1 MRVRNGKR
9 EAPHSPTAVIHH
21 EHMAKISRKTKR
33 KAPSSSRPAA
43 PKFDVQKFLRE
54 RPAHDDGAF
63 EHAFQRLK
71 TLLTAHA
78 ARDALVALNVLDLW
92 PANVSAQVKS
102 QLTFAAYLS
111 IAPDEFASAKLDSYD
126 QFGQFCRS
134 LMEVLPSFPVL
145 EDYWPESDWGIV
157 RWIDGINSRPT
168 FYGGAVQRI
177 TDFIQAFQILH
188 GDSSEAMNDLRCAR
202 RMQSTVLEAVSAPDS
217 LALDDAVCG
226 HIEVPPEWF
235 WAAVK
240 NVLLTWRANVVT
252 DDLLASPGVEPK
264 WKTASEFSDA
274 VMSGEVVPWLGANV
288 GEIFLP
294 ISLRNAP
301 ATVIDFWSDR
311 RKVDSGAASVRFTS
325 FIGQRVQPRSFL
337 AGPLQVINRRGSAA
351 RVLAAVLPGDDKHY
365 LVVLS
370 DADELRHIDMAV
382 AEMKRKVRESP
393 DWAFIRRGSR
403 DGLQLRSRNGG
414 TPSADSLEV
423 IVVVG
428 TVTTR
433 MVSMSVPQ
441 RRDCHTVS
449 IVDAVTIFD
458 AMKDLDELTRFWKY
472 RTGLRRLVGGIPD
485 VVDLFG
491 SFRDNHGQIVA
502 GAIVPN
508 MIMLDPHG
516 GENWR
521 FKQLVE
527 HWEGASA
534 NFPDD
539 KSAWNTKDSPGRTTL
554 RRVTARNAPR
564 LAWSSQLANS
574 TVHVVL
580 DVDLVGLESQ
590 DGKILETFVH
600 CAADCIAERED
611 ELYAI
616 ATLPYSRIVIECVA
630 QADALVSSAEEQVEA
645 AASREI
651 VLSWRVIEDQPP
663 DQVRLRCVVNLS
675 RVFARLQV
683 VEDASFKVE
692 CAAALMDVLLTHTH
706 GRLLTESERQAL
718 AKTANRPP
726 RFVMRSHQR
735 TVDVP
740 DFGKPDTPAPEAYTV
755 ARRKLAEVLM
765 AQAVKPGR
773 YELGE
778 AKKLINAA
786 RATYREL
793 VHERLRSFDRESLL
807 RYCVTQLDTASAQY
821 DSQVMRHQH
830 SLAHDVDYDR
840 EESQA
845 EAHDQFT
852 RDSRNLRYAVEAGL
866 FLTQPQPAEAR
877 LAEILEVL
885 GMIDWLLVL
894 YGASDVL
901 HNEIEV
907 GGLDVDDQ
915 YVPEVFFSNARE
927 AQQAEFSREMAA
939 LKLGAGVNTVDK
951 LEEPFEDEKFIESL
965 DTAFLINLGVT
976 HRDLLKVFST
986 LQNWVSIGAG
996 AALAF
1001 SYEALPSDIARAAV
1015 GSHADLAESA
1025 ALKAIDFLVLKGD
1038 GIRRLVGITAE
1049 ADDVPV
1055 WEHNKRVNRFTI
1067 KPLLA
1072 LATGKI
1078 LWGASSVNRARRI
1091 WMGAISSGYLPADFP
1106 WKNVRAVVDKAKQK
1120 LEKGLEKTAHAV
1132 CARTTPYAEK
1142 NLDFM
1147 DRFPKQGFADVG
1159 DFDLLAYWPEG
1170 NRWLL
1175 GECKYNQPPFC
1186 VKDSRRLR
1194 DRVFGGGSEIG
1205 QFVKIERRRKFF
1217 VENVELMRQLLGWPE
1232 PTTPEPAIT
1241 EVYICK
1247 DLHWWLRFPSY
1258 DVPTKFTQ
1266 VDTFDA
1272 WLSANGFV
1280 DIRQPGPA

>member
-1 MRVRNGKR
+1 
-9 EAPHSPTAVIHH
+9 
-21 EHMAKISRKTKR
+21 MAKISRKKKR
-33 KAPSSSRPAA
+33 KASSSPRPTA

-63 EHAFQRLK
+63 ERAFQVLK

-102 QLTFAAYLS
+102 QLAFAAYLS
-111 IAPDEFASAKLDSYD
+111 IAPDEFASARLDSYD
-126 QFGQFCRS
+126 QFSRFCRS
-134 LMEVLPSFPVL
+134 LMEVLPNFPML

-177 TDFIQAFQILH
+177 PDFIQAFQILH
-188 GDSSEAMNDLRCAR
+188 GDSSDAMNDLRCAR
-202 RMQSTVLEAVSAPDS
+202 RMQSTVLEAISVPNS
-217 LALDDAVCG
+217 LALDDAACG
-226 HIEVPPEWF
+226 HIEMPPEWF
-235 WAAVK
+235 WTAAQ
-240 NVLLTWRANVVT
+240 NVLLTQQAIAVT
-252 DDLLASPGVEPK
+252 ADLLASPGVKPK
-264 WKTASEFSDA
+264 WNTAPEFGDA
-274 VMSGEVVPWLGANV
+274 VMSGEVVPWLGVNV
-288 GEIFLP
+288 GETFLP

-301 ATVIDFWSDR
+301 AIVIDFWSNR
-311 RKVDSGAASVRFTS
+311 RKVDSRAALVRFTS

-337 AGPLQVINRRGSAA
+337 AGPLRVINRHGPAA

-365 LVVLS
+365 LVVLT
-370 DADELRHIDMAV
+370 DVDELRHIDLAV

-393 DWAFIRRGSR
+393 DWAFIRPGSR
-403 DGLQLRSRNGG
+403 DGLQLRSRNGKAL
-414 TPSADSLEV
+414 SEDSLEV
-423 IVVVG
+423 IAVVA

-433 MVSMSVPQ
+433 MVRMSVPQ
-441 RRDCHTVS
+441 RKDCHTVS

-458 AMKDLDELTRFWKY
+458 AMENLDELTRFWKY
-472 RTGLRRLVGGIPD
+472 RTGLRKLVGGMPD
-485 VVDLFG
+485 MVDLFG
-491 SFRDNHGQIVA
+491 SFRDSHGQIVA

-508 MIMLDPHG
+508 MIMLDPHWG
-516 GENWR
+516 ANWR

-527 HWEGASA
+527 HWEGAPA

-539 KSAWNTKDSPGRTTL
+539 KSAWNTKDSRGRTTL

-580 DVDLVGLESQ
+580 DVDLVGLQSQ
-590 DGKILETFVH
+590 DGNVLETFVH
-600 CAADCIAERED
+600 CAADCIAEREA
-611 ELYAI
+611 ELQAI
-616 ATLPYSRIVIECVA
+616 VTLPYSRIVIECVA
-630 QADALVSSAEEQVEA
+630 QADALVSLADDQIEA
-645 AASREI
+645 AASREL
-651 VLSWRVIEDQPP
+651 VLSWRVVEDQAP
-663 DQVRLRCVVNLS
+663 DELRVRCVVNLS

-683 VEDASFKVE
+683 VEDASFEVE
-692 CAAALMDVLLTHTH
+692 CAVALMDVLLTHTH
-706 GRLLTESERQAL
+706 GRPLSESERQAL
-718 AKTANRPP
+718 GKTANRPP
-726 RFVMRSHQR
+726 RFVMRSYRR

-740 DFGKPDTPAPEAYTV
+740 DFGKPDTPAPEAYKV

-765 AQAVKPGR
+765 AQGVRPGR

-778 AKKLINAA
+778 AKTLINAA

-821 DSQVMRHQH
+821 DSNVMRHRH

-845 EAHDQFT
+845 EAHGQFT
-852 RDSRNLRYAVEAGL
+852 RDSRNLRYAVEAAL
-866 FLTQPQPAEAR
+866 FLTQPQPTEAR
-877 LAEILEVL
+877 PADIREAL

-915 YVPEVFFSNARE
+915 YVPEVFFSDARD

-939 LKLGAGVNTVDK
+939 LKLGAGVNTEDR
-951 LEEPFEDEKFIESL
+951 LEEPFEDEKLVESL
-965 DTAFLINLGVT
+965 DAAFLIDVGFT
-976 HRDLLKVFST
+976 YRDLLKVFST
-986 LQNWVSIGAG
+986 LQNWVGIGAG
-996 AALAF
+996 ETLAF
-1001 SYEALPSDIARAAV
+1001 SYEASTSEIARAAV
-1015 GSHADLAESA
+1015 NSHDDLARSA
-1025 ALKAIDFLVLKGD
+1025 ALKAIDFLVLQGD
-1038 GIRRLVGITAE
+1038 GIRRLVGIAKE

-1055 WEHNKRVNRFTI
+1055 WEHRKRLERLTI
-1067 KPLLA
+1067 KPVIELP
-1072 LATGKI
+1072 TRKV

-1091 WMGAISSGYLPADFP
+1091 WTGAISSGYLPADFP
-1106 WKNVRAVVDKAKQK
+1106 WKNVRTIVDKAKQR

-1132 CARTTPYAEK
+1132 CARTTSYAEK
-1142 NLDFM
+1142 NLDFR

-1205 QFVKIERRRKFF
+1205 QFVKIERRRMFF
-1217 VENVELMRQLLGWPE
+1217 AENVELIRQLLGWPE
-1232 PTTPEPAIT
+1232 PTTPEPAIS

-1272 WLSANGFV
+1272 WLSANGFGGL
-1280 DIRQPGPA
+1280 REPGPA

>member
-1 MRVRNGKR
+1 
-9 EAPHSPTAVIHH
+9 
-21 EHMAKISRKTKR
+21 MAKISRNK
-33 KAPSSSRPAA
+33 KAKASKSWRPVA
-43 PKFDVQKFLRE
+43 PQFDVQKLLQDRHV
-54 RPAHDDGAF
+54 HDDGAF

-71 TLLTAHA
+71 ALLMTHA
-78 ARDALVALNVLDLW
+78 SRDALVALNVLDLW
-92 PANVSAQVKS
+92 PANVSAQAKN
-102 QLTFAAYLS
+102 QLAFAAYLS
-111 IAPDEFASAKLDSYD
+111 IAPEAFAQTELHSYD
-126 QFGQFCRS
+126 QFDLFCQS
-134 LMEVLPSFPVL
+134 LMEVLPSFPAL
-145 EDYWPESDWGIV
+145 EDYWPEADWGAI
-157 RWIDGINSRPT
+157 RWIDGINARPT

-177 TDFIQAFQILH
+177 PDFIEAFQILH
-188 GDSSEAMNDLRCAR
+188 GDSSDAMEDLRCAR
-202 RMQSTVLEAVSAPDS
+202 RMQSAVLEAVSAPDS
-217 LALDDAVCG
+217 LALDDATSG

-235 WAAVK
+235 WTELRA
-240 NVLLTWRANVVT
+240 VLLAQKALAVT
-252 DDLLASPGVEPK
+252 AGLLASPGVEPK
-264 WKTASEFSDA
+264 WKTASDFGDA
-274 VMSGEVVPWLGANV
+274 LMSGEVVPWLGIYV
-288 GEIFLP
+288 GETFLP

-311 RKVDSGAASVRFTS
+311 RKVDSAAASVRLTD
-325 FIGQRVQPRSFL
+325 FIGQRVQPRFFL
-337 AGPLQVINRRGSAA
+337 AGPLQVINRRGPAA
-351 RVLAAVLPGDDKHY
+351 RLLAAVLPGEDKHY
-365 LVVLS
+365 LVVLCN
-370 DADELRHIDMAV
+370 ADELRQIDTAV

-393 DWAFIRRGSR
+393 DWAFIRPGNRH
-403 DGLQLRSRNGG
+403 GLQLSSKNGG
-414 TPSADSLEV
+414 TPSDDSLEV

-428 TVTTR
+428 SVTTKMVR
-433 MVSMSVPQ
+433 MEVSQ
-441 RRDCHTVS
+441 RIDCHTVS

-458 AMKDLDELTRFWKY
+458 AMESLDELTRFWKY
-472 RTGLRRLVGGIPD
+472 RTGLRKLVGGLPD
-485 VVDLFG
+485 VVDMFG
-491 SFRDNHGQIVA
+491 SFRDSHGQIVA
-502 GAIVPN
+502 GAIVPT
-508 MIMLDPHG
+508 MIMLDPHW

-527 HWEGASA
+527 HWDGAPA

-539 KSAWNTKDSPGRTTL
+539 KSAWNTKDSRGRSTL

-564 LAWSSQLANS
+564 LAWSSLLANS
-574 TVHVVL
+574 TVHFVL
-580 DVDLVGLESQ
+580 DVDLADLQSQ
-590 DGKILETFVH
+590 DGNVLETFVH
-600 CAADCIAERED
+600 CAADCIAEREA
-611 ELYAI
+611 ELHAVG
-616 ATLPYSRIVIECVA
+616 ALPYSRIVIECVA
-630 QADALVSSAEEQVEA
+630 QADALTSLAEEEVEI
-645 AASREI
+645 AASREL
-651 VLSWRVIEDQPP
+651 VLSWRVIEDQAP
-663 DQVRLRCVVNLS
+663 DGMRIRCVINLA
-675 RVFARLQV
+675 RVFARLRV
-683 VEDASFKVE
+683 VEDASFEVE

-706 GRLLTESERQAL
+706 ARLLSEPERQAL
-718 AKTANRPP
+718 SSTANRRP
-726 RFVMRSHQR
+726 RFVMRSYKR

-740 DFGKPDTPAPEAYTV
+740 DFAEPDTPAPEAYKV

-765 AQAVKPGR
+765 AQGVKPGR

-821 DSQVMRHQH
+821 DRQVMRHRN

-845 EAHDQFT
+845 EAHEQFS

-866 FLTQPQPAEAR
+866 FLTQLQPAEAR
-877 LAEILEVL
+877 PSEILEVL
-885 GMIDWLLVL
+885 GMVDWLLVL

-915 YVPEVFFSNARE
+915 YVPEVFFSDARD
-927 AQQAEFSREMAA
+927 AQQAEFSREIAA
-939 LKLGAGVNTVDK
+939 LKLGAGVNTEDR

-965 DTAFLINLGVT
+965 DAAFQLNLGFT
-976 HRDLLKVFST
+976 YRDLLAVFST
-986 LQNWVSIGAG
+986 LQNWVAIGAE

-1001 SYEALPSDIARAAV
+1001 SYEALPSEIARAAV
-1015 GSHADLAESA
+1015 RSHDGLEESA
-1025 ALKAIDFLVLKGD
+1025 ALKAIEFLVLQGD
-1038 GIRRLVGITAE
+1038 GIRRLVGIPTE

-1055 WEHNKRVNRFTI
+1055 WEHNKRLERFTI

-1072 LATGKI
+1072 LPTGQV
-1078 LWGASSVNRARRI
+1078 LWGASSANRARRI
-1091 WMGAISSGYLPADFP
+1091 WMSAISSGYLPADFP

-1120 LEKGLEKTAHAV
+1120 LEKGLEKAAHVV
-1132 CARTTPYAEK
+1132 CARTTPYAER

-1217 VENVELMRQLLGWPE
+1217 AENVELIRQLLGWPA
-1232 PTTPEPAIT
+1232 PTTHEPAIT
-1241 EVYICK
+1241 EVYVCK
-1247 DLHWWLRFPSY
+1247 DMHWWLRFPSY
-1258 DVPTKFTQ
+1258 EVPTKFTQ

-1272 WLSANGFV
+1272 WLSANGFG
-1280 DIRQPGPA
+1280 DIPEIRPA

>member
-1 MRVRNGKR
+1 
-9 EAPHSPTAVIHH
+9 
-21 EHMAKISRKTKR
+21 MAKISRKKKG
-33 KAPSSSRPAA
+33 KAPSSSRLAA
-43 PKFDVQKFLRE
+43 PKIDVRKFLRE

-63 EHAFQRLK
+63 EQTFHRLRA
-71 TLLTAHA
+71 LLMRHA

-92 PANVSAQVKS
+92 PTNVSAQAKS
-102 QLTFAAYLS
+102 QLAFAAYLS
-111 IAPDEFASAKLDSYD
+111 IAPEEFASAKLDSHD
-126 QFGQFCRS
+126 QFNQFSRS
-134 LMEVLPSFPVL
+134 LIEVLPSFPVL
-145 EDYWPESDWGIV
+145 EDYWPESDWGVI

-177 TDFIQAFQILH
+177 PDFIEAFQILH

-202 RMQSTVLEAVSAPDS
+202 RMQSIVLEAVPSPDN
-217 LALDDAVCG
+217 LALDDADAG

-235 WAAVK
+235 WAAVQES
-240 NVLLTWRANVVT
+240 LLTQQALPVT
-252 DDLLASPGVEPK
+252 ADLLASPGVEPK
-264 WKTASEFSDA
+264 WKTPSEFGDA
-274 VMSGEVVPWLGANV
+274 VMSGEVVPWLGVNV
-288 GEIFLP
+288 GEKFVP

-311 RKVDSGAASVRFTS
+311 RKVDSAAASVRFAD
-325 FIGQRVQPRSFL
+325 FIGQRVQPHSFL
-337 AGPLQVINRRGSAA
+337 AGPLQVINRRGLAA
-351 RVLAAVLPGDDKHY
+351 LVLAAVLPSDDKHY
-365 LVVLS
+365 LVVLC
-370 DADELRHIDMAV
+370 DVDELRHIDTAV
-382 AEMKRKVRESP
+382 AEVKRKVRETP
-393 DWAFIRRGSR
+393 DWAFIRPGSR

-414 TPSADSLEV
+414 APAEDSLEV

-433 MVSMSVPQ
+433 MVSMSVPK

-458 AMKDLDELTRFWKY
+458 AMEDLDELTRFWKY
-472 RTGLRRLVGGIPD
+472 KTGLRTLVGGMPD
-485 VVDLFG
+485 VVDMFG
-491 SFRDNHGQIVA
+491 SFRDSHGQIIA

-508 MIMLDPHG
+508 MIMLDPHW

-527 HWEGASA
+527 HWEGAPA

-539 KSAWNTKDSPGRTTL
+539 KSAWITKDSRGPTTL

-564 LAWSSQLANS
+564 LAWSGQLANS

-580 DVDLVGLESQ
+580 DVDLAGLQSQ
-590 DGKILETFVH
+590 DGKVLETFVH
-600 CAADCIAERED
+600 CAADCFAEREA
-611 ELYAI
+611 ELQAI
-616 ATLPYSRIVIECVA
+616 ATLPYSRIIIECVA
-630 QADALVSSAEEQVEA
+630 QADTLASLAEEQVEA
-645 AASREI
+645 ATSRAL
-651 VLSWRVIEDQPP
+651 VLSWRVIEDQAP
-663 DQVRLRCVVNLS
+663 DEVRVRCVINLS
-675 RVFARLQV
+675 RVFARLRV
-683 VEDASFKVE
+683 VEDATFEVE

-706 GRLLTESERQAL
+706 GRLLSESERQSL
-718 AKTANRPP
+718 ADTANRPP
-726 RFVMRSHQR
+726 RFVMRSYKR

-740 DFGKPDTPAPEAYTV
+740 EFGKPDTPAPEAYKV

-765 AQAVKPGR
+765 AQGVKPGR

-821 DSQVMRHQH
+821 DSQVMRHRH

-845 EAHDQFT
+845 EAHEQFT

-877 LAEILEVL
+877 PAEILEVL

-915 YVPEVFFSNARE
+915 YVPEVFFSDVRD

-939 LKLGAGVNTVDK
+939 LKLGAGVNTEDR
-951 LEEPFEDEKFIESL
+951 LDEPFEDEKFIQSL
-965 DTAFLINLGVT
+965 EAAFLLNLGFT
-976 HRDLLKVFST
+976 YRDLLTVFST
-986 LQNWVSIGAG
+986 LENWVGIGSG

-1001 SYEALPSDIARAAV
+1001 SYEALPAEIARAGV
-1015 GSHADLAESA
+1015 GSHDDLEESA
-1025 ALKAIDFLVLKGD
+1025 ALKAIDFLVLQGD
-1038 GIRRLVGITAE
+1038 GIRRLVGIATE
-1049 ADDVPV
+1049 TDDVPV
-1055 WEHNKRVNRFTI
+1055 WEHNKRLARLTI
-1067 KPLLA
+1067 KPLVELP
-1072 LATGKI
+1072 TGKV

-1091 WMGAISSGYLPADFP
+1091 WMGAISSGYLPAEFP

-1159 DFDLLAYWPEG
+1159 DFDLFAYWPEG

-1186 VKDSRRLR
+1186 AKDSRRLR

-1217 VENVELMRQLLGWPE
+1217 AENVDLMRQLLGWPE
-1232 PTTPEPAIT
+1232 PTTLEPAIT
-1241 EVYICK
+1241 EIYICK

-1266 VDTFDA
+1266 IDTFDA

-1280 DIRQPGPA
+1280 DIREPGPA

>member
-1 MRVRNGKR
+1 
-9 EAPHSPTAVIHH
+9 
-21 EHMAKISRKTKR
+21 MAKISRKKKG
-33 KAPSSSRPAA
+33 KAPGSSRPSA
-43 PKFDVQKFLRE
+43 PKFNVQKFLRE
-54 RPAHDDGAF
+54 RPAHDDDAF

-71 TLLTAHA
+71 ALLTAHA
-78 ARDALVALNVLDLW
+78 ARDAMVALNVLDLW

-102 QLTFAAYLS
+102 QLAFAAYLS
-111 IAPDEFASAKLDSYD
+111 IAPDEFASAKLDSHD
-126 QFGQFCRS
+126 QFSQFCRS

-145 EDYWPESDWGIV
+145 EDYWPESDWGTV

-177 TDFIQAFQILH
+177 PDFIQAFQILH
-188 GDSSEAMNDLRCAR
+188 GDSREAMNDLRCAR
-202 RMQSTVLEAVSAPDS
+202 RMQSTVLEAVSASDS
-217 LALDDAVCG
+217 LALDDAASG

-235 WAAVK
+235 WAAGQK
-240 NVLLTWRANVVT
+240 ALLTQQALAVT
-252 DDLLASPGVEPK
+252 ADLLASPGVKPK
-264 WKTASEFSDA
+264 WKTASEFGDA
-274 VMSGEVVPWLGANV
+274 VMSGEVVPWLGVKV
-288 GEIFLP
+288 GETFLP

-311 RKVDSGAASVRFTS
+311 RKVDSGAASVRFTN

-337 AGPLQVINRRGSAA
+337 AGPLQVINRRGPATS
-351 RVLAAVLPGDDKHY
+351 VLAAVLPGDDKHY

-370 DADELRHIDMAV
+370 DVDELRHIDMAV
-382 AEMKRKVRESP
+382 EEMKRKVRESP
-393 DWAFIRRGSR
+393 DWAFIRPGSR

-414 TPSADSLEV
+414 EPSEDSLEV
-423 IVVVG
+423 IVVVC

-433 MVSMSVPQ
+433 MVSMSLPQ

-458 AMKDLDELTRFWKY
+458 AMEDLDELTRFWEY

-485 VVDLFG
+485 AVDMFG
-491 SFRDNHGQIVA
+491 SFRDSHGQIVA
-502 GAIVPN
+502 GAIAPD
-508 MIMLDPHG
+508 MIMLDPHW

-527 HWEGASA
+527 HWEGAPA

-539 KSAWNTKDSPGRTTL
+539 KSAWNTKNSRGRTTL
-554 RRVTARNAPR
+554 RRVTARNATR
-564 LAWSSQLANS
+564 LAWSSQLGNS

-580 DVDLVGLESQ
+580 DVDLVGLQSQ
-590 DGKILETFVH
+590 DGNVLETFVH
-600 CAADCIAERED
+600 CAADCIAEREA
-611 ELYAI
+611 ELHAI
-616 ATLPYSRIVIECVA
+616 ATLPYLRIVIECVA
-630 QADALVSSAEEQVEA
+630 QADALVSLAEEQVEA
-645 AASREI
+645 AASRELL
-651 VLSWRVIEDQPP
+651 LSWKVIEDQAP
-663 DQVRLRCVVNLS
+663 DGVRVRCVVNLS
-675 RVFARLQV
+675 RVFARLRV
-683 VEDASFKVE
+683 VEDASFEVE
-692 CAAALMDVLLTHTH
+692 CAAALMDVLLMHTH
-706 GRLLTESERQAL
+706 GRRLSESEHQAL
-718 AKTANRPP
+718 ANTANRPP
-726 RFVMRSHQR
+726 RFVMRSYQR

-740 DFGKPDTPAPEAYTV
+740 DFGKPDTPAPEAYKV
-755 ARRKLAEVLM
+755 ARRKLAEILM
-765 AQAVKPGR
+765 AQGVKPGR

-786 RATYREL
+786 RATYRKL

-821 DSQVMRHQH
+821 DSQVMRHRH

-845 EAHDQFT
+845 DVHEHFT

-866 FLTQPQPAEAR
+866 FLSQPQPAEAR
-877 LAEILEVL
+877 PAEILEVL

-907 GGLDVDDQ
+907 GGLNVDDQ
-915 YVPEVFFSNARE
+915 YVPEVFFSDARD
-927 AQQAEFSREMAA
+927 AQQGEFSREMAA
-939 LKLGAGVNTVDK
+939 LKLGAGINTEDR
-951 LEEPFEDEKFIESL
+951 LQEPFKDEKFIKSL
-965 DTAFLINLGVT
+965 DAAFLINVGFT
-976 HRDLLKVFST
+976 CRDLLKVFST
-986 LQNWVSIGAG
+986 LQNLVGIGTRE
-996 AALAF
+996 ALAF
-1001 SYEALPSDIARAAV
+1001 SYEALPSEIARAAV
-1015 GSHADLAESA
+1015 GSHDDLEESA
-1025 ALKAIDFLVLKGD
+1025 ALKAIDFLVLQGD
-1038 GIRRLVGITAE
+1038 GIRRLVGIAKE

-1055 WEHNKRVNRFTI
+1055 WEHNKRLERLTI
-1067 KPLLA
+1067 KPLVELPS
-1072 LATGKI
+1072 GKV
-1078 LWGASSVNRARRI
+1078 LWGASSVNRACRI

-1106 WKNVRAVVDKAKQK
+1106 WKNVCAVVDKAKQK
-1120 LEKGLEKTAHAV
+1120 LEKGLEMTAHAV

-1159 DFDLLAYWPEG
+1159 DFDLLAYWPKG

-1217 VENVELMRQLLGWPE
+1217 AENVELMRQLLGWQE

-1247 DLHWWLRFPSY
+1247 DMHWWLRFPSY

-1266 VDTFDA
+1266 VDTFYA

-1280 DIRQPGPA
+1280 DIREPGSA

>member
-1 MRVRNGKR
+1 M
-9 EAPHSPTAVIHH
+9 T
-21 EHMAKISRKTKR
+21 
-33 KAPSSSRPAA
+33 
-43 PKFDVQKFLRE
+43 
-54 RPAHDDGAF
+54 
-63 EHAFQRLK
+63 
-71 TLLTAHA
+71 HA

-102 QLTFAAYLS
+102 QLVFAAYLS
-111 IAPDEFASAKLDSYD
+111 LAPDEFASAKLDSHD
-126 QFGQFCRS
+126 QFSQFCRN
-134 LMEVLPSFPVL
+134 LIEVLPRFPVL
-145 EDYWPESDWGIV
+145 EDYWPESDWGVI

-177 TDFIQAFQILH
+177 PDFIEAFQILH
-188 GDSSEAMNDLRCAR
+188 GDSSVAMNDLRCAR
-202 RMQSTVLEAVSAPDS
+202 RMQSVVLEAVPSPDS
-217 LALDDAVCG
+217 LALDDADAG
-226 HIEVPPEWF
+226 YIEVPPEWF
-235 WAAVK
+235 WTAVQK
-240 NVLLTWRANVVT
+240 LLLAQQAPAVT
-252 DDLLASPGVEPK
+252 ADLLASPGVEPK
-264 WKTASEFSDA
+264 WKTASEFGNA
-274 VMSGEVVPWLGANV
+274 VMSGEVAPWLGVNV
-288 GEIFLP
+288 GETFLP

-311 RKVDSGAASVRFTS
+311 RKVDSAAASVRFTD
-325 FIGQRVQPRSFL
+325 FIGQRVQPKSFL
-337 AGPLQVINRRGSAA
+337 AGPLQVINRRGRDA

-370 DADELRHIDMAV
+370 DVDELRHIDMAV

-393 DWAFIRRGSR
+393 DWAFIRPGSL

-414 TPSADSLEV
+414 APPEDSLEV

-458 AMKDLDELTRFWKY
+458 AMEDLDELTRFWKY

-485 VVDLFG
+485 VVDMFG
-491 SFRDNHGQIVA
+491 SFRDSHGQIVA

-508 MIMLDPHG
+508 MIWLDPHW

-527 HWEGASA
+527 HWEGAPA
-534 NFPDD
+534 NFPDG
-539 KSAWNTKDSPGRTTL
+539 KSAWNTKDSRGRTTL

-574 TVHVVL
+574 TIHIVL
-580 DVDLVGLESQ
+580 DVDLVGLQSQ
-590 DGKILETFVH
+590 DGMVLETFVH
-600 CAADCIAERED
+600 CAADCIAEREA
-611 ELYAI
+611 ELQAV

-630 QADALVSSAEEQVEA
+630 QADALASLAEEEVEA
-645 AASREI
+645 VASREL
-651 VLSWRVIEDQPP
+651 VLSWRVIDDHAP
-663 DQVRLRCVVNLS
+663 DEIRLRCVINLS
-675 RVFARLQV
+675 RVFARLRV
-683 VEDASFKVE
+683 VEDATFEVE
-692 CAAALMDVLLTHTH
+692 CAVALMDVLLTHTH
-706 GRLLTESERQAL
+706 GRLLRESERQAL
-718 AKTANRPP
+718 ADTANRPP
-726 RFVMRSHQR
+726 RFVMRSYKR

-740 DFGKPDTPAPEAYTV
+740 DFGEPETPAPEAYKV

-765 AQAVKPGR
+765 AQGVKSGR

-807 RYCVTQLDTASAQY
+807 RYCVVQIDTTSAQY
-821 DSQVMRHQH
+821 DRQVRRHRH

-840 EESQA
+840 EESLA
-845 EAHDQFT
+845 EAHEQFT
-852 RDSRNLRYAVEAGL
+852 RDSRNLRYAAEAGL
-866 FLTQPQPAEAR
+866 FLTQPQPVEAR
-877 LAEILEVL
+877 PAEILEVL

-894 YGASDVL
+894 YGTSDVL

-915 YVPEVFFSNARE
+915 YVPEVFFSDARD
-927 AQQAEFSREMAA
+927 AQQAEFRREMAA
-939 LKLGAGVNTVDK
+939 LKLGAGVNTDDK
-951 LEEPFEDEKFIESL
+951 LEEPFEDEKFIQSL
-965 DTAFLINLGVT
+965 DAAFLIDLGFT
-976 HRDLLKVFST
+976 YRDLLAVFST
-986 LQNWVSIGAG
+986 LENWVGIGAG
-996 AALAF
+996 AALAY
-1001 SYEALPSDIARAAV
+1001 SYEASHAEIARAATD
-1015 GSHADLAESA
+1015 SHDGLEESI
-1025 ALKAIDFLVLKGD
+1025 ALKAIDFLVLQGD
-1038 GIRRLVGITAE
+1038 GIRRLVGIPTE

-1055 WEHNKRVNRFTI
+1055 WEHNKRMERLTI
-1067 KPLLA
+1067 KPLVELP
-1072 LATGKI
+1072 TGKV

-1106 WKNVRAVVDKAKQK
+1106 WKKVRAVVDKAKQK
-1120 LEKGLEKTAHAV
+1120 LEKGLEKAAHAV
-1132 CARTTPYAEK
+1132 CARTTRYAEK

-1147 DRFPKQGFADVG
+1147 DKFPKQGFADVG

-1217 VENVELMRQLLGWPE
+1217 AENVEFMRHLLGWPE
-1232 PTTPEPAIT
+1232 PTTPDPAIT

-1266 VDTFDA
+1266 IDTFDA

-1280 DIRQPGPA
+1280 DISEPGLA

>member
-1 MRVRNGKR
+1 M
-9 EAPHSPTAVIHH
+9 
-21 EHMAKISRKTKR
+21 
-33 KAPSSSRPAA
+33 
-43 PKFDVQKFLRE
+43 
-54 RPAHDDGAF
+54 
-63 EHAFQRLK
+63 
-71 TLLTAHA
+71 
-78 ARDALVALNVLDLW
+78 
-92 PANVSAQVKS
+92 
-102 QLTFAAYLS
+102 
-111 IAPDEFASAKLDSYD
+111 
-126 QFGQFCRS
+126 
-134 LMEVLPSFPVL
+134 
-145 EDYWPESDWGIV
+145 
-157 RWIDGINSRPT
+157 
-168 FYGGAVQRI
+168 
-177 TDFIQAFQILH
+177 
-188 GDSSEAMNDLRCAR
+188 
-202 RMQSTVLEAVSAPDS
+202 
-217 LALDDAVCG
+217 
-226 HIEVPPEWF
+226 
-235 WAAVK
+235 
-240 NVLLTWRANVVT
+240 
-252 DDLLASPGVEPK
+252 
-264 WKTASEFSDA
+264 
-274 VMSGEVVPWLGANV
+274 
-288 GEIFLP
+288 
-294 ISLRNAP
+294 
-301 ATVIDFWSDR
+301 
-311 RKVDSGAASVRFTS
+311 
-325 FIGQRVQPRSFL
+325 
-337 AGPLQVINRRGSAA
+337 
-351 RVLAAVLPGDDKHY
+351 
-365 LVVLS
+365 
-370 DADELRHIDMAV
+370 
-382 AEMKRKVRESP
+382 
-393 DWAFIRRGSR
+393 
-403 DGLQLRSRNGG
+403 
-414 TPSADSLEV
+414 
-423 IVVVG
+423 
-428 TVTTR
+428 
-433 MVSMSVPQ
+433 
-441 RRDCHTVS
+441 
-449 IVDAVTIFD
+449 
-458 AMKDLDELTRFWKY
+458 
-472 RTGLRRLVGGIPD
+472 
-485 VVDLFG
+485 VDLFG

-502 GAIVPN
+502 GAIVLN

-683 VEDASFKVE
+683 VEDASFEVE

>member
-1 MRVRNGKR
+1 
-9 EAPHSPTAVIHH
+9 
-21 EHMAKISRKTKR
+21 MAKISRKKKG
-33 KAPSSSRPAA
+33 KASSSSWPAA
-43 PKFDVQKFLRE
+43 PKFDVQQFLHE

-92 PANVSAQVKS
+92 PANVSAQVKC
-102 QLTFAAYLS
+102 QLAFAAYLS
-111 IAPDEFASAKLDSYD
+111 IAPDEFASAKLDSHD
-126 QFGQFCRS
+126 QFSQFCRS

-177 TDFIQAFQILH
+177 PDFIHAFQILH
-188 GDSSEAMNDLRCAR
+188 GDSCEAMNDLRCAR

-217 LALDDAVCG
+217 LALDDVASG

-235 WAAVK
+235 WAAVQ
-240 NVLLTWRANVVT
+240 NVLLTQQALAVT
-252 DDLLASPGVEPK
+252 ADLLASPGVEPK
-264 WKTASEFSDA
+264 WKTASEFGDA
-274 VMSGEVVPWLGANV
+274 VMSGEVVPWLGVNI
-288 GEIFLP
+288 GETFLP

-311 RKVDSGAASVRFTS
+311 RKVDSGAASDRFTS
-325 FIGQRVQPRSFL
+325 FIGQRVQLRSFL
-337 AGPLQVINRRGSAA
+337 AGPLQVINRRGPDA

-370 DADELRHIDMAV
+370 DVDDLSHIDMAV
-382 AEMKRKVRESP
+382 AEMKQKVRESP
-393 DWAFIRRGSR
+393 DWAFIHPGSR

-414 TPSADSLEV
+414 APSEDSLEV

-441 RRDCHTVS
+441 RKDCHTVS

-458 AMKDLDELTRFWKY
+458 AMEDLDELTRFWKY
-472 RTGLRRLVGGIPD
+472 RTGLRKLVGGMPD

-491 SFRDNHGQIVA
+491 SFRDSHGQIVA

-508 MIMLDPHG
+508 MIMLDPHW

-527 HWEGASA
+527 HWEGAPA

-539 KSAWNTKDSPGRTTL
+539 KSAWNTKDSRGRTTL
-554 RRVTARNAPR
+554 RRVTARNAPI

-580 DVDLVGLESQ
+580 DVDLVGLNSQ
-590 DGKILETFVH
+590 DGKVLETFVH
-600 CAADCIAERED
+600 CAADSIAEREA
-611 ELYAI
+611 ELHAI
-616 ATLPYSRIVIECVA
+616 VTLPYSRIVIECVA
-630 QADALVSSAEEQVEA
+630 QADALVSLADEQVEA
-645 AASREI
+645 AASREL
-651 VLSWRVIEDQPP
+651 VLSWQVIEDQAP
-663 DQVRLRCVVNLS
+663 DEVRVRCVVNLS
-675 RVFARLQV
+675 RVFARLRV
-683 VEDASFKVE
+683 VEDASFEVE

-706 GRLLTESERQAL
+706 GRLLSESERQSL
-718 AKTANRPP
+718 ANTANRPP
-726 RFVMRSHQR
+726 RFVMRSYQR

-740 DFGKPDTPAPEAYTV
+740 DFGKPDVPTPEAYKV

-765 AQAVKPGR
+765 AQGVKPGR

-786 RATYREL
+786 RASYREL
-793 VHERLRSFDRESLL
+793 VHEKIRSFDRESLL
-807 RYCVTQLDTASAQY
+807 RYCVTQLDIGSAQY
-821 DSQVMRHQH
+821 DSQVMRHRH

-845 EAHDQFT
+845 EANEQFT
-852 RDSRNLRYAVEAGL
+852 RNSRSLRYAVEAGL
-866 FLTQPQPAEAR
+866 FLTQPQPAEAGP
-877 LAEILEVL
+877 AEILEVL

-894 YGASDVL
+894 YSASDVL

-915 YVPEVFFSNARE
+915 YVPEVFFSDSRDT
-927 AQQAEFSREMAA
+927 QQAAFSREMAA
-939 LKLGAGVNTVDK
+939 LKLGAGVNTEDR
-951 LEEPFEDEKFIESL
+951 LEESFEDEKFIESL
-965 DTAFLINLGVT
+965 DAAFVINVGFAF
-976 HRDLLKVFST
+976 RDMLKIFST
-986 LQNWVSIGAG
+986 LQNWVGIGAG
-996 AALAF
+996 EHLAF
-1001 SYEALPSDIARAAV
+1001 SYEALPSEIARAAV
-1015 GSHADLAESA
+1015 GAHDDLEESA
-1025 ALKAIDFLVLKGD
+1025 ALKAIDFLVLRSD
-1038 GIRRLVGITAE
+1038 GIRRLVGIAKD

-1055 WEHNKRVNRFTI
+1055 WEHNKRLERHTI
-1067 KPLLA
+1067 KPLVELPS
-1072 LATGKI
+1072 GKV
-1078 LWGASSVNRARRI
+1078 LWGASSMNRAHRI

-1106 WKNVRAVVDKAKQK
+1106 WKSVRAVVDKAKQK
-1120 LEKGLEKTAHAV
+1120 LEMGLEKTAHAV
-1132 CARTTPYAEK
+1132 CARTTRYAEK

-1217 VENVELMRQLLGWPE
+1217 AENVKLIRQLFGWPE
-1232 PTTPEPAIT
+1232 PTTPEPVIT

-1247 DLHWWLRFPSY
+1247 DLHWWLRFPTY

-1280 DIRQPGPA
+1280 DIRELGPA

>member
-1 MRVRNGKR
+1 
-9 EAPHSPTAVIHH
+9 
-21 EHMAKISRKTKR
+21 MAKISRKKKG
-33 KAPSSSRPAA
+33 KAPGSSRSVAA
-43 PKFDVQKFLRE
+43 KFDVQKFLRGRRE
-54 RPAHDDGAF
+54 HDDGAF
-63 EHAFQRLK
+63 ELAFQRLK

-102 QLTFAAYLS
+102 QLAFAAYLS
-111 IAPDEFASAKLDSYD
+111 IAQDEFASAKLDSYD
-126 QFGQFCRS
+126 QFSQFCRS
-134 LMEVLPSFPVL
+134 LMEVLPSFPML
-145 EDYWPESDWGIV
+145 EDYWPESDWGVV
-157 RWIDGINSRPT
+157 RWTDGINSRPT
-168 FYGGAVQRI
+168 FYGGTVQRI
-177 TDFIQAFQILH
+177 PDFIQAFQILH

-202 RMQSTVLEAVSAPDS
+202 QMQSTVLEAVPAPDS
-217 LALDDAVCG
+217 HAPVDAASG

-235 WAAVK
+235 WTAVQE
-240 NVLLTWRANVVT
+240 VLLTQQAPVVT
-252 DDLLASPGVEPK
+252 ADLLASPGIEPK
-264 WKTASEFSDA
+264 WKTASGFGDA
-274 VMSGEVVPWLGANV
+274 VMSGEVVPWLGVNV
-288 GEIFLP
+288 GGTFLP

-311 RKVDSGAASVRFTS
+311 RKVDGAAAAVRLTA

-337 AGPLQVINRRGSAA
+337 AGPLQVINRRGPAA
-351 RVLAAVLPGDDKHY
+351 RMLAAVLPGDDKHY

-370 DADELRHIDMAV
+370 SVDELRHIDMAV

-393 DWAFIRRGSR
+393 DWAFIRPGSR
-403 DGLQLRSRNGG
+403 DGLQLRSRNGRE
-414 TPSADSLEV
+414 PSEDSLEV

-433 MVSMSVPQ
+433 MVRMSVPQ

-458 AMKDLDELTRFWKY
+458 AMEDLDELTRFWKY
-472 RTGLRRLVGGIPD
+472 RTGLRRLVGGMPD
-485 VVDLFG
+485 VVDMFG
-491 SFRDNHGQIVA
+491 AFRDSHGQIVA

-508 MIMLDPHG
+508 MIMLDPHW
-516 GENWR
+516 GESWR
-521 FKQLVE
+521 FNQLVQY
-527 HWEGASA
+527 WEEAPA

-539 KSAWNTKDSPGRTTL
+539 RSAWNTKDSRGRTTL

-580 DVDLVGLESQ
+580 DVDLVDLQSQ
-590 DGKILETFVH
+590 DGNVLETFVH
-600 CAADCIAERED
+600 CAADCFAEREA
-611 ELYAI
+611 ELQSI
-616 ATLPYSRIVIECVA
+616 GTLPYSRIVIECVA
-630 QADALVSSAEEQVEA
+630 QADALASLAEEEIETA
-645 AASREI
+645 ADRELL
-651 VLSWRVIEDQPP
+651 LSWRVIENQASDE
-663 DQVRLRCVVNLS
+663 VRIRCVINLS
-675 RVFARLQV
+675 RVFARLRV
-683 VEDASFKVE
+683 VEDASFEVE
-692 CAAALMDVLLTHTH
+692 CAVALMDVLLTHAH
-706 GRLLTESERQAL
+706 GRRLSESERQVL
-718 AKTANRPP
+718 ADTGSRSP
-726 RFVMRSHQR
+726 RFVMRSYER

-740 DFGKPDTPAPEAYTV
+740 DFGRPDTPAPEAYKV
-755 ARRKLAEVLM
+755 ARRKLAEILM
-765 AQAVKPGR
+765 AQGVKPGR

-778 AKKLINAA
+778 AKQLINAA

-807 RYCVTQLDTASAQY
+807 RYCATQLDTTSAQY
-821 DSQVMRHQH
+821 DSQVMRHRN

-840 EESQA
+840 EDSQA
-845 EAHDQFT
+845 EAHEQFT

-866 FLTQPQPAEAR
+866 FLTQPQPTEAR
-877 LAEILEVL
+877 PAEILEVL

-915 YVPEVFFSNARE
+915 YIPEVFFSSARD
-927 AQQAEFSREMAA
+927 AQQAKFSREMAA
-939 LKLGAGVNTVDK
+939 LKLGAGVNTEDK

-965 DTAFLINLGVT
+965 DAAFLIDLGFT
-976 HRDLLKVFST
+976 YRDLLKVFST
-986 LQNWVSIGAG
+986 LQNWIGIGAG

-1015 GSHADLAESA
+1015 GSHDDLAESA
-1025 ALKAIDFLVLKGD
+1025 ALKAIDFLVLKSD
-1038 GIRRLVGITAE
+1038 GIRRLAGITAE
-1049 ADDVPV
+1049 TDDVPV
-1055 WEHNKRVNRFTI
+1055 WEHNKRLDRFAI
-1067 KPLLA
+1067 KPLLV
-1072 LATGKI
+1072 LPTGKI

-1091 WMGAISSGYLPADFP
+1091 WMSAISSGYLPADFP

-1132 CARTTPYAEK
+1132 CARTTPYAER

-1147 DRFPKQGFADVG
+1147 DRFPEQGFADVG

-1217 VENVELMRQLLGWPE
+1217 AENVELIRQLLGWPE
-1232 PTTPEPAIT
+1232 PTTPEPTIT

-1247 DLHWWLRFPSY
+1247 DLHWWLRFPPY

-1266 VDTFDA
+1266 VDTFGA

-1280 DIRQPGPA
+1280 NIREPGPA